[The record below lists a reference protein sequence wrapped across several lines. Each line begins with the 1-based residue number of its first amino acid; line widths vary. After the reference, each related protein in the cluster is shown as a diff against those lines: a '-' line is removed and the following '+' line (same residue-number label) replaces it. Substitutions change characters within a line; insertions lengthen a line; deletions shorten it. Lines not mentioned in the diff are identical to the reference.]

1 MNAARLSRLVPLF
14 VAALVLAGCPN
25 MMPTQI
31 DPPSLRLDLPPS
43 PPRIT
48 HITATNGAGKT
59 VMDSGTGRRGQTSA
73 NPATSDLDGSLTII
87 STWSDGRKTTHQ
99 VTHAPG
105 QPVSLFYSHV
115 TGSWLSADFGQGDE
129 TDVDAGGD

>member
-1 MNAARLSRLVPLF
+1 MNAGRFAGLLPLF
-14 VAALVLAGCPN
+14 AAALLLAGCPN
-25 MMPTQI
+25 MTATQI
-31 DPPSLRLDLPPS
+31 DPPSLQLDLPSP

-59 VMDSGTGRRGQTSA
+59 VMESGTGRRGQTSA
-73 NPATSDLDGSLTII
+73 NPALSDLDGSLTII

-99 VTHAPG
+99 VTHTPS

-129 TDVDAGGD
+129 TDVDAGD